1 MEIRSCSVHTRDM
14 QGLSFRIFFSG
25 FNRCNNL
32 LNGGQVLLSYI
43 GMTVQKSPRQKALLK
58 EFFLN
63 ATLLALI
70 NELGRE
76 SARFDRKLQEL
87 GIESTEADST
97 DRTSQRFT

>member
-1 MEIRSCSVHTRDM
+1 M
-14 QGLSFRIFFSG
+14 
-25 FNRCNNL
+25 
-32 LNGGQVLLSYI
+32 LLSYI
-43 GMTVQKSPRQKALLK
+43 SMTVQKSPRQKALLK

-97 DRTSQRFT
+97 ERTSQRFT